1 MDSLKSKLA
10 NYSKSYFKLD
20 SNIAPFK
27 VQRVNMKTTDNKG
40 DDSKSISRLGKL
52 HH

>member
-27 VQRVNMKTTDNKG
+27 VQRVSMKTNDTKG
-40 DDSKSISRLGKL
+40 DDSKSISRLGNF
-52 HH
+52 HF